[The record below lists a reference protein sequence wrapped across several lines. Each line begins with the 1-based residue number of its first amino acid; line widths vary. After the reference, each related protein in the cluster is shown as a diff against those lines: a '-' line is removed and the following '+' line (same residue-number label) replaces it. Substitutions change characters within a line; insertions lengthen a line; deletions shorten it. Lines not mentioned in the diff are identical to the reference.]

1 MTLPK
6 LDIPT
11 FELTIPSTKKKLKY
25 RPFLVKEHKT
35 LLMMKDAGD
44 DEISRIVEEIVHV
57 CTFSKLKGDI
67 PNFDLEYI
75 FAKIRAKSIGEKV
88 DLIVSC
94 TGCENKIPYRMDID
108 ELEVQASPEHK
119 QKFMISD
126 TVGIEMKYPK
136 FNLNLYS
143 LIQQGIDTYFEQ
155 IAKCIKAIYTVDG
168 KYFEI
173 GIDDAEEL
181 EEFISSMNS
190 EQFEKVEEFFITMPK
205 LSHDFEVVCD
215 ACGKNNKARVEGLK
229 NFFV

>member
-35 LLMMKDAGD
+35 LLMMKDGD
-44 DEISRIVEEIVHV
+44 KAEISRIVEEIVNV
-57 CTFSKLKGDI
+57 CTFNKLKGDI

-75 FAKIRAKSIGEKV
+75 YAKIRSKSIGEKV
-88 DLIVSC
+88 GLLVSC
-94 TGCENKIPYRMDID
+94 RGCENKISYQMNID
-108 ELEVQASPEHK
+108 ELEIKTAEEHK

-136 FNLNLYS
+136 FNLNLYD
-143 LIQQGIDTYFEQ
+143 LVDEGLDKYFSE

-181 EEFISSMNS
+181 DEFISSMS
-190 EQFEKVEEFFITMPK
+190 TEQFEQVEDFFLSMPK
-205 LSHDFEVVCD
+205 LSHEFSVTCD
-215 ACGKNNKARVEGLK
+215 SCGMVNKARVEGLT